1 MKVLIVGSGWIGT
14 RMQKELNR
22 RGHTIT
28 ISTHTNVFDILAQEE
43 FDWVI
48 NCAGVTGIPNIDACE
63 KNKSETYLGNT
74 VFPIQLHHI
83 VSKTRA
89 RLAHVS
95 SGCIY
100 EGTIDDINALPNF
113 FGSTYSISKGISD
126 TYLKD
131 KAQVYRIRLPFTGI
145 DEPKNFLA
153 KILKYAKTGKLFD
166 GGHNSITDLDEA
178 IEVACTLVETDAPNG
193 PYNLVNRGS
202 ITMHEIVDMI
212 GVTANWYTEEEF
224 KNASAASRPNCIIPS
239 HPAMSSVKDALQ
251 NALSTLL
258 EKTI

>member
-1 MKVLIVGSGWIGT
+1 MKLLIVGNGWIGT
-14 RMQKELNR
+14 RLQKVLSH
-22 RGHTIT
+22 RGHIT
-28 ISTHTNVFDILAQEE
+28 VMSTHASVFDTLLQQQ

-63 KNKSETYLGNT
+63 TNKLETYLGNV
-74 VFPIQLHHI
+74 VFPIELYHA
-83 VSKTRA
+83 VSKTNA
-89 RLAHVS
+89 RLAHMS

-100 EGTIDDINALPNF
+100 EGTINDINALPNF

-131 KAQVYRIRLPFTGI
+131 KAHVYRIRLPFTSV

-166 GGHNSITDLDEA
+166 GGDNSITDLDEA
-178 IEVACTLVETDAPNG
+178 IEVICDLIEADAPNG
-193 PYNLVNRGS
+193 PYNLVNHGS

-212 GVTANWYTEEEF
+212 GVTANWYTAEEF
-224 KNASAASRPNCIIPS
+224 KNASAASRPNCVIPA
-239 HPAMSSVKDALQ
+239 HPSMSPIRDALQ
-251 NALSTLL
+251 KALSTLL
-258 EKTI
+258 EKTN